1 MISCLLS
8 PRVLCSRAESINQFT
23 EANIAVEQWVRASPA
38 INIPAETVS
47 QLCSHQAGTAGQTTP
62 ELEKVEKVKEE
73 VEEMEVAGVVVLV
86 LSVCLIQPGRV
97 WL

>member
-47 QLCSHQAGTAGQTTP
+47 QLCSHQAGTAGQP
-62 ELEKVEKVKEE
+62 NSELEGKEVLEE

-86 LSVCLIQPGRV
+86 LSVSLIQPGRV